1 MKRRF
6 TPKPFPGGWA
16 RERLAAWAADRLP
29 ALRAAPIPL
38 CRHPGVTLLIY
49 AFPQDVRFDLFEH
62 AIRQSWAVLGALPTV
77 VVTHDASL
85 VPPMPGVEVQVEPT
99 LRAGGLDAM
108 SLDCITRLHTR
119 FATPH
124 VLIVQ
129 DDGFPLRDDLDR
141 FLRYDYVGA
150 PDLTPSKRRGRL
162 ADLLG
167 LTVLN
172 GGFSLRSRRVC
183 RLAARLWRLNPC
195 RWHIPPEDRFYSP
208 LRLWPGMRFPPARV
222 AAAFSQ
228 DALDD
233 GHTLWPEVAPMG
245 MHRALTFAAIA
256 APAPRLTV
264 VSVVRDPACHR
275 RCLLENP
282 HLRGADFVT
291 FDNTCENI
299 PIPVRYNAFL
309 DALPPDA
316 EWILFAHEDFEPL
329 ADPRPLLRTR
339 DPWFPLGLI
348 GTRIVAGFAILPFGQ
363 IEDSER
369 DGSRPQRI
377 VALPRLGRL
386 IGTMVEAF
394 DCCGFFVHADL
405 FRRLNLRFDPDCPWD
420 LYAEALCYQYITKT
434 GHLARLIP
442 LPAHHWSRGDTKRDT
457 FRAALAHLNAQYAH
471 TRFAGGTCVALIGDA
486 RPLRLRLWRALIK
499 PILILFGRT

>member
-6 TPKPFPGGWA
+6 TPKPFPKDWT
-16 RERLAAWAADRLP
+16 RKRLDAWAMARLP
-29 ALRAAPIPL
+29 ALRAAPIPP

-49 AFPQDVRFDLFEH
+49 AFPQDGRFAPFEH

-77 VVTHDASL
+77 VVTHDAAL

-99 LRAGGLDAM
+99 LREGGLDAM

-150 PDLTPSKRRGRL
+150 PNLPPAKGRGRL

-183 RLAARLWRLNPC
+183 RLAARLWRLRP
-195 RWHIPPEDRFYSP
+195 RRRHIPPEDRFYSP
-208 LRLWPGMRFPPARV
+208 LRLWPGMRFPSARV

-233 GHTLWPEVAPMG
+233 CATLWPDVTPMG
-245 MHRALTFAAIA
+245 MHRALTFSAIV
-256 APAPRLTV
+256 APEPRLTV
-264 VSVVRDPACHR
+264 VSVVRDPDCHR
-275 RCLLENP
+275 RCLQDNP

-291 FDNTCENI
+291 FDNARENL

-329 ADPRPLLRTR
+329 ADPRALLRTR
-339 DPWFPLGLI
+339 NPWFPLGLI
-348 GTRIVAGFAILPFGQ
+348 GTRIVADFLILPFGQ

-369 DGSRPQRI
+369 DGSRPQRL
-377 VALPRLGRL
+377 VALPHLGRL
-386 IGTMVEAF
+386 IGSMVEAF

-405 FRRLNLRFDPDCPWD
+405 LRKLNLRFDPDCPWD
-420 LYAEALCYQYITKT
+420 LYAEDFCCQYILKT

-442 LPAHHWSRGDTKRDT
+442 LPAHHWSRGNTKTDT
-457 FRAALAHLNAQYAH
+457 FRAALDHLNTKYAH
-471 TRFAGGTCVALIGDA
+471 TCFAGGTCAALIGGT
-486 RPLRLRLWRALIK
+486 RPLRLRLWRALVH
-499 PILILFGRT
+499 PLLVLLGRT

>member
-1 MKRRF
+1 MRQRF
-6 TPKPFPGGWA
+6 IPKPLPKDWA
-16 RERLAAWAADRLP
+16 RDRLAAWARARLP
-29 ALRAAPIPL
+29 ALRAAPVPP

-49 AFPQDVRFDLFEH
+49 AFPQDGRFDLFEH

-85 VPPMPGVEVQVEPT
+85 VPPLPGVEVQVEPT

-150 PDLTPSKRRGRL
+150 PNLPPAKGRGRL

-183 RLAARLWRLNPC
+183 RLAERLWRLRP
-195 RWHIPPEDRFYSP
+195 RRRHIPPEDRFYSP

-233 GHTLWPEVAPMG
+233 CATLWPDVTPMG
-245 MHRALTFAAIA
+245 MHRALTFSAIV
-256 APAPRLTV
+256 APEPRLTV
-264 VSVVRDPACHR
+264 VSVVRDPDCHR
-275 RCLLENP
+275 RCLLDNP

-291 FDNTCENI
+291 FDNARENL

-316 EWILFAHEDFEPL
+316 EWILFAHEDFQPL
-329 ADPRPLLRTR
+329 ADPRDLLRVR
-339 DPWFPLGLI
+339 SPWFPLGLI
-348 GTRIVAGFAILPFGQ
+348 GTRIVADCLILPFGQ

-369 DGSRPQRI
+369 DGSRHQKLAP
-377 VALPRLGRL
+377 VPWLGRL
-386 IGTMVEAF
+386 IGSMVEAF

-405 FRRLNLRFDPDCPWD
+405 LRKLNLRFDPDCPWD
-420 LYAEALCYQYITKT
+420 LYAEDFCYQYILKT

-442 LPAHHWSRGDTKRDT
+442 LPAHHWSRGNSKTDT
-457 FRAALAHLNAQYAH
+457 FRAALAHLNAKYAH
-471 TRFAGGTCVALIGDA
+471 IRFAGGTCAGLIGDD
-486 RPLRLRLWRALIK
+486 RPFRLRLWRALVR
-499 PILILFGRT
+499 PILLLFGRT